1 MSIVVDIDDT
11 LIETKYR
18 LHGVWKSLLD
28 SEVPMEDLETLS
40 HGEVFMKHA
49 SDDQKQGMNDFQ
61 QRFWDLLL
69 CEDERGYELAQLDRP
84 IPHAVEVLREW
95 SLHSKIVYLT
105 GRLEGTR
112 EFTLS
117 QLEEFEFPIK
127 NAALVMYQSS
137 DFSRTRGLGTGPTL
151 VEARARLFGEIV
163 KMHRV
168 NRVVDDYP
176 GYFSIYKIQNVPDR
190 IGLCI
195 SRKYTSKRFEDEGA
209 TRIVYS
215 WEELLD

>member
-18 LHGVWKSLLD
+18 LYGVWKSLLD

-49 SDDQKQGMNDFQ
+49 SDDQKQKMNEFQ

-69 CEDERGYELAQLDRP
+69 CEDEMGYELAQLDRP
-84 IPHAVEVLREW
+84 IPHAGEVLRAW
-95 SLHSKIVYLT
+95 SLHSRIVYLT

-127 NAALVMYQSS
+127 NAALMMYQSS
-137 DFSRTRGLGTGPTL
+137 DFSQTRGLGTGPTL
-151 VEARARLFGEIV
+151 VEARARLFGEIAKTHQV
-163 KMHRV
+163 TK
-168 NRVVDDYP
+168 VVDDYP
-176 GYFSIYKIQNVPDR
+176 GYFIIYKAQNVPER
-190 IGLCI
+190 IGLNI
-195 SRKYTSKRFEDEGA
+195 SKRYTVKQFMDEGA
-209 TRIVYS
+209 TRVVRR
-215 WEELLD
+215 WRELLD

>member
-11 LIETKYR
+11 LIETKHR
-18 LHGVWKSLLD
+18 LHGVWKLVLD
-28 SEVPMEDLETLS
+28 SEVPMEDIETLS
-40 HGEVFMKHA
+40 HGDVFMKHA
-49 SDDQKQGMNDFQ
+49 SDNQKQRMSEFQ

-69 CEDERGYELAQLDRP
+69 CEEEMGYELARLDRP
-84 IPHAVEVLREW
+84 IAHAAEVLRAW

-117 QLEEFEFPIK
+117 QLEEFEFPIESTD
-127 NAALVMYQSS
+127 LVMYHSS

-151 VEARARLFGEIV
+151 VEARTRLFGEIT
-163 KMHRV
+163 KKHRV
-168 NRVVDDYP
+168 TRVVDDYP

-195 SRKYTSKRFEDEGA
+195 SKKYTAKRFVDEGA
-209 TRIVYS
+209 TRVVHR